1 MEDALLCVQ
10 KIEGVHED
18 DRFTEERHM
27 VNLAVEIERL
37 ERQRDIYWKMCE
49 RAYSIA
55 MGDADPTEVD
65 DFIADFEAMES
76 PENEKAQ
83 TRAD

>member
-1 MEDALLCVQ
+1 MAA
-10 KIEGVHED
+10 
-18 DRFTEERHM
+18 M
-27 VNLAVEIERL
+27 
-37 ERQRDIYWKMCE
+37 ERQRDAYWKMCE

-76 PENEKAQ
+76 PENDQ
-83 TRAD
+83 TNPTR